1 MTNFIRHKN
10 LTKVDELILKK
21 SLRHS
26 VDKHLPAICPFY
38 YKVTVLS
45 RLLQCSTY
53 QWTAWPATSCGA
65 HQDSNPPR
73 VVVVKS
79 GVVFNQSSQC
89 LKWPHGTCVVCRL
102 LLLPCGVI
110 NDDLLQRVPME
121 VSAKQWD
128 DNVWIKLSEWRQK
141 TASHVIVIDSVFR
154 YCSFHARGPVS
165 WPGRLVCRPWSV
177 WQVVPHELRLR
188 MFWNSQPVKTDQR
201 VNDMVD
207 RLQMEDESCCCI
219 NTDCDRRSK

>member
-10 LTKVDELILKK
+10 LTKVDALIFKK

-38 YKVTVLS
+38 YKVTVQWLS

-73 VVVVKS
+73 IVVVKS

-141 TASHVIVIDSVFR
+141 TASDVIVHRQCLQVLFVPRSRPCFLTRKARLSTVVSLTGGTAWIEATYVLELAASEDWSTRQWYGRSVTD
-154 YCSFHARGPVS
+154 
-165 WPGRLVCRPWSV
+165 GRW
-177 WQVVPHELRLR
+177 VVLLH
-188 MFWNSQPVKTDQR
+188 
-201 VNDMVD
+201 
-207 RLQMEDESCCCI
+207 
-219 NTDCDRRSK
+219 